1 MEALTKSIMNKIL
14 KDRVKYVKDNSNRD
28 WDYTEMVK
36 ELFQLNME
44 DD

>member
-14 KDRVKYVKDNSNRD
+14 KDPVQYLKDKPNRD

-44 DD
+44 NN